1 MRHVRP
7 SNAWRFL
14 WTLWLGA
21 WLAGWALL
29 AQAQQLA
36 PVPEF
41 GARVVDQSGVLDAA
55 QRQRLEA
62 QLAALEQ
69 RKGAQVAVLIVPST
83 APETIEQYATRAFE
97 KWKIGRDKVDDGVL
111 LLMASDD
118 RALRIE
124 VGYGLEGAIPDSA
137 AGRIINEH
145 IVPRLRAGDWPG
157 AVQAGVTALER
168 RIEGEELPP
177 PAAGGRDEG
186 SRLAGR
192 DGVLLLMASDDRALR
207 IEVGY
212 GLEGAIP
219 DSAAGRIINEHIVP
233 RLRAGDWPGAVQAGV
248 TALERRIEG
257 EELPPP
263 AAGGRDEGSRLAGI
277 RGWLGENGIAALVV
291 LLILP
296 TLIAAALAGV
306 GVAIY
311 MQSIPAGLV
320 AALLV
325 LGIKVI
331 IKALPSGGGGGGGG
345 SGGGGFGG
353 WRGGSRGGSGSGGFG
368 GFRGGGGG
376 RSGGGGASGRW

>member
-1 MRHVRP
+1 MPHVRP

-168 RIEGEELPP
+168 RIDGEELPP
-177 PAAGGRDEG
+177 PAA
-186 SRLAGR
+186 S
-192 DGVLLLMASDDRALR
+192 
-207 IEVGY
+207 
-212 GLEGAIP
+212 
-219 DSAAGRIINEHIVP
+219 
-233 RLRAGDWPGAVQAGV
+233 
-248 TALERRIEG
+248 
-257 EELPPP
+257 
-263 AAGGRDEGSRLAGI
+263 GRDEGSRLAGI

>member
-1 MRHVRP
+1 MPHVRP

-14 WTLWLGA
+14 RTLWLGA

-137 AGRIINEH
+137 AGRIINEY

-177 PAAGGRDEG
+177 PAASGRD
-186 SRLAGR
+186 
-192 DGVLLLMASDDRALR
+192 
-207 IEVGY
+207 
-212 GLEGAIP
+212 
-219 DSAAGRIINEHIVP
+219 
-233 RLRAGDWPGAVQAGV
+233 
-248 TALERRIEG
+248 
-257 EELPPP
+257 
-263 AAGGRDEGSRLAGI
+263 
-277 RGWLGENGIAALVV
+277 
-291 LLILP
+291 
-296 TLIAAALAGV
+296 
-306 GVAIY
+306 
-311 MQSIPAGLV
+311 
-320 AALLV
+320 
-325 LGIKVI
+325 
-331 IKALPSGGGGGGGG
+331 
-345 SGGGGFGG
+345 
-353 WRGGSRGGSGSGGFG
+353 
-368 GFRGGGGG
+368 
-376 RSGGGGASGRW
+376 

>member
-1 MRHVRP
+1 MPHVRP

-14 WTLWLGA
+14 RTLWLGA

-137 AGRIINEH
+137 AGRIINEY

-177 PAAGGRDEG
+177 PAA
-186 SRLAGR
+186 S
-192 DGVLLLMASDDRALR
+192 
-207 IEVGY
+207 
-212 GLEGAIP
+212 
-219 DSAAGRIINEHIVP
+219 
-233 RLRAGDWPGAVQAGV
+233 
-248 TALERRIEG
+248 
-257 EELPPP
+257 
-263 AAGGRDEGSRLAGI
+263 GRDEGSRLAGI

-296 TLIAAALAGV
+296 GPIAAALAGV

-311 MQSIPAGLV
+311 MQSISAGL
-320 AALLV
+320 AMALLV

-345 SGGGGFGG
+345 GGGSGGGGFGG
-353 WRGGSRGGSGSGGFG
+353 WRGGSGSGGFG

-376 RSGGGGASGRW
+376 RSGGGGASG

>member
-1 MRHVRP
+1 MPRVRP
-7 SNAWRFL
+7 GNAWRVFG
-14 WTLWLGA
+14 TLWLGT
-21 WLAGWALL
+21 WLAAWALL

-186 SRLAGR
+186 SRLAG
-192 DGVLLLMASDDRALR
+192 
-207 IEVGY
+207 
-212 GLEGAIP
+212 
-219 DSAAGRIINEHIVP
+219 
-233 RLRAGDWPGAVQAGV
+233 
-248 TALERRIEG
+248 
-257 EELPPP
+257 
-263 AAGGRDEGSRLAGI
+263 I

-291 LLILP
+291 VLILP

-306 GVAIY
+306 VAGIY
-311 MQSIPAGLV
+311 MQSISAGLV
-320 AALLV
+320 MALLV

-331 IKALPSGGGGGGGG
+331 IKALPSGGGGGGGGG

>member
-1 MRHVRP
+1 MPHVRP

-14 WTLWLGA
+14 RTLWLGA

-137 AGRIINEH
+137 AGRIINEY

-177 PAAGGRDEG
+177 PAASGRDEG
-186 SRLAGR
+186 SRLAG
-192 DGVLLLMASDDRALR
+192 
-207 IEVGY
+207 
-212 GLEGAIP
+212 
-219 DSAAGRIINEHIVP
+219 
-233 RLRAGDWPGAVQAGV
+233 
-248 TALERRIEG
+248 T
-257 EELPPP
+257 
-263 AAGGRDEGSRLAGI
+263 RLAGRERH
-277 RGWLGENGIAALVV
+277 RGAGGAAHPAGADRGGAGRRGRGDLHAEHFRRPGYGAAGAGHQGHHQGLAQRRWRWRWRRRRQRRGRFRRLARRVGQRRLRRLSWRGRRAQRRRRRLGPLVGR
-291 LLILP
+291 P
-296 TLIAAALAGV
+296 TRPTAPAAAT
-306 GVAIY
+306 
-311 MQSIPAGLV
+311 
-320 AALLV
+320 AA
-325 LGIKVI
+325 
-331 IKALPSGGGGGGGG
+331 A
-345 SGGGGFGG
+345 
-353 WRGGSRGGSGSGGFG
+353 
-368 GFRGGGGG
+368 
-376 RSGGGGASGRW
+376 ASG

>member
-1 MRHVRP
+1 MPHVRP

-186 SRLAGR
+186 SRLAG
-192 DGVLLLMASDDRALR
+192 
-207 IEVGY
+207 
-212 GLEGAIP
+212 
-219 DSAAGRIINEHIVP
+219 
-233 RLRAGDWPGAVQAGV
+233 
-248 TALERRIEG
+248 
-257 EELPPP
+257 
-263 AAGGRDEGSRLAGI
+263 I

-311 MQSIPAGLV
+311 MQSISAGLV
-320 AALLV
+320 MALLV

-345 SGGGGFGG
+345 GGSGGGGFSG